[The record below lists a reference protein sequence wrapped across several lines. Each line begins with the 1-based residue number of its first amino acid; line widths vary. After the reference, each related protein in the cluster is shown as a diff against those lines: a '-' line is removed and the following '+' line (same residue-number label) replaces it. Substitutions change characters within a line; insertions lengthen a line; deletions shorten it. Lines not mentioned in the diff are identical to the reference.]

1 LIGLERGDSSE
12 EEVRDLANE
21 KSFLRAI
28 YPRVAESLIHYLLN
42 TFTTFLEVNDVL
54 G

>member
-28 YPRVAESLIHYLLN
+28 YPRVAESLLN